1 MPHTQKLTYP
11 SWHISSQLSP
21 WTAQE
26 EGRQSNSH
34 HLVVGATPPDSY
46 PPHPV
51 LWCPALHFSQQEFT
65 KQDPTQ
71 VLRQSCEV
79 GASLVLIALTLHI
92 QTCCPSA
99 ESKAQPSEVVSHP
112 GNSKLWTCVSI
123 SVSWGFSPIWTLN
136 SSPKF
141 PQNQT

>member
-1 MPHTQKLTYP
+1 MKPGIDVPHTEAD
-11 SWHISSQLSP
+11 ISSLPEQH
-21 WTAQE
+21 E
-26 EGRQSNSH
+26 EKGGKAILITWELEPSLPTSH
-34 HLVVGATPPDSY
+34 

-71 VLRQSCEV
+71 VLTQSCEV

-112 GNSKLWTCVSI
+112 GNSTAGAPTSFGHVS
-123 SVSWGFSPIWTLN
+123 L
-136 SSPKF
+136 F
-141 PQNQT
+141 P